1 MGSGPTRDREE
12 PMHSEIRVGERN
24 RRREAGFAIYV
35 AAVAVVVVAGV
46 VFTGVTILRS
56 TQQSAEASFRSG
68 GQAYHVARA
77 GIIDAFSW
85 FRRQTSQP
93 VTDFDPKLDLT
104 VDPPIRESDEPDVG
118 IVRSFPITRD
128 VWGRYE
134 VRRTEV
140 VDVSQ
145 QRGYGT
151 SGGVWVIKSHG
162 IVYRLRDPSKA
173 WNEAPNHVL
182 GRATLVT
189 EIRRVTIAPPA
200 QAAVCIARAD
210 ALRVLSNG
218 RIEGGDAIAGVT
230 HPESTGSPTVSGEL
244 TGTPPR
250 VAIDNYDWSVDTVFG
265 VDLEQ
270 LKSMADDRVFENDEF
285 PFPVPRNTFIFS
297 ETDLVFTKDRPLRG
311 QGVIF
316 VDGDLTIDSAS
327 NSFFTGFVY
336 CTGHVN
342 LRAPSLLRGALVCKS
357 LEIVGTGDFAEMGY
371 DEGALSALM
380 SSIGQYRLSKAIHSP
395 DDWE

>member
-1 MGSGPTRDREE
+1 MTRTKQSRTESGPVARD
-12 PMHSEIRVGERN
+12 
-24 RRREAGFAIYV
+24 AGAALIVAIV
-35 AAVAVVVVAGV
+35 AAVIVAGV
-46 VFTGVTILRS
+46 VFTGVTTLRA
-56 TQQSAEASFRSG
+56 TQQSSEATFRVG

-93 VTDFDPKLDLT
+93 VTSFDPKVDLT
-104 VDPPIRESDEPDVG
+104 IDPPLMESDEPEIG

-128 VWGRYE
+128 VWARYE
-134 VRRTEV
+134 VRRTDV
-140 VDVSQ
+140 LDVST

-151 SGGVWVIKSHG
+151 SGGVWVIRSHG
-162 IVYRLRDPSKA
+162 MVYRLRDSTKA
-173 WNEAPNHVL
+173 WNEAPNHIL

-200 QAAVCIARAD
+200 QAALCIDRAD

-218 RIEGGDAIAGVT
+218 RIEGGDATAGVA
-230 HPESTGSPTVSGEL
+230 HPPSTGAPTLIGEL

-250 VAIDNYDWSVDTVFG
+250 VEIADYDWSVETVFG
-265 VDLEQ
+265 VDVEQ
-270 LKSMADDRVFENDEF
+270 LKSMADDRIFDDVEF
-285 PFPVPRNTFIFS
+285 PFPVPRNTFLFS

-311 QGVIF
+311 QGVVF
-316 VDGDLTIDSAS
+316 VDGNLTVLAAS
-327 NSFFTGFVY
+327 NSFFTGFIY
-336 CTGHVN
+336 CTGHIE
-342 LRAPSLLRGALVCKS
+342 LCAPSLLRGAVVCKS
-357 LEIVGTGDFAEMGY
+357 LEVTGTGDFAEMGY

-380 SSIGQYRLSKAIHSP
+380 SSIGQYRLSKAIYSP